1 MSKKGVDISFI
12 KPAVDNDDWKREVTD
27 QTGTLVIVEVFS
39 SKWGPCSHL
48 DGHYQ
53 ALYYDKAESFAIK
66 FVRAQADAISALIT
80 YKDSSKPCFLLYLDQ
95 AEQAKIEGPNLPE
108 LRKQIAAL
116 APAAAA

>member
-1 MSKKGVDISFI
+1 MHAARRNFEPRCANSLT
-12 KPAVDNDDWKREVTD
+12 PHAPP
-27 QTGTLVIVEVFS
+27 Q
-39 SKWGPCSHL
+39 
-48 DGHYQ
+48 
-53 ALYYDKAESFAIK
+53 AESFAIK

>member
-1 MSKKGVDISFI
+1 M
-12 KPAVDNDDWKREVTD
+12 
-27 QTGTLVIVEVFS
+27 
-39 SKWGPCSHL
+39 
-48 DGHYQ
+48 
-53 ALYYDKAESFAIK
+53 
-66 FVRAQADAISALIT
+66 RAQADAISALIT